1 MRSGPCVC
9 IPSVRQLGEEDE
21 RTLAAPADS
30 MGVVESAALAL
41 PSDRDFEESLLTSSL
56 AFLLAAS
63 SLKHLSATCP
73 GLLQKA
79 QIGFGFL
86 DRREDAEA
94 GVAAEVAGVETAAAA
109 ATPVLCASSFLSASS
124 TCCTAKSDCASRDV
138 VRAVYFVPWSRTEMR
153 NSRSESSSE

>member
-1 MRSGPCVC
+1 MSHSTCN
-9 IPSVRQLGEEDE
+9 
-21 RTLAAPADS
+21 T
-30 MGVVESAALAL
+30 
-41 PSDRDFEESLLTSSL
+41 LLTSSL

-86 DRREDAEA
+86 DQREDAEA
-94 GVAAEVAGVETAAAA
+94 GVAAEAAGVATAAAAAA

-138 VRAVYFVPWSRTEMR
+138 
-153 NSRSESSSE
+153 